1 MYTKRILAISCV
13 IIMLCTT
20 LIVGASYA
28 LFNETVSVGNHLQA
42 GNLDADLTRTNLKY
56 ATLDTDGVLK
66 TYEDGDDVDFTGTTN
81 KNIFGLTGEQRIVP
95 GSYFE
100 AEMNLSNN
108 GTVAF
113 DYEVE
118 IKILGESNKLA
129 EQLQVT
135 LTTANG
141 TETFALSEINGK
153 YVVTEGRMYINS
165 STIFT
170 VKVEF
175 VDGAANNDAQNQTCA
190 FDLVV
195 TAVQATN

>member
-1 MYTKRILAISCV
+1 MYTKKILAISCV

-20 LIVGASYA
+20 IIVGASYA
-28 LFNETVSVGNHLQA
+28 LFNETISVGNHLQA
-42 GNLDADLTRTNLKY
+42 GNLNADLTRTNLKY
-56 ATLDTDGVLK
+56 AALDANGVLQ

-81 KNIFGLTGEQRIVP
+81 KNIFGLTNDQKIVP

-129 EQLQVT
+129 EQLKVT
-135 LTTANG
+135 VTTATG
-141 TETFALSEINGK
+141 TKTLMLSEINGK
-153 YVVTEGRMYINS
+153 LVISEGRMSINS
-165 STIFT
+165 SSSFT

-175 VDGAANNDAQNQTCA
+175 VDVAANNDAQAQTCA

>member
-56 ATLDTDGVLK
+56 ATLDTDGVLR

-81 KNIFGLTGEQRIVP
+81 KNIFGLTGEQKIVP

-118 IKILGESNKLA
+118 IKILGESNELA

-175 VDGAANNDAQNQTCA
+175 VDSAANNDAQNQTCA

>member
-1 MYTKRILAISCV
+1 MYTKKILAISCV

-28 LFNETVSVGNHLQA
+28 LFNETISVGNHLQA

-56 ATLDTDGVLK
+56 AVLDTDGVLR
-66 TYEDGDDVDFTGTTN
+66 TYEDGNDVNFTGATN
-81 KNIFGLTGEQRIVP
+81 ENIFGLNGDRIVP

-100 AEMNLSNN
+100 AEMKLSNN

-118 IKILGESNKLA
+118 IKLLGNSGEFAN
-129 EQLQVT
+129 QLQVT
-135 LTTANG
+135 VTSGNE
-141 TETFALSEINGK
+141 TETLKLSEINGK
-153 YVVTEGRMYINS
+153 LVITDGRMPINS
-165 STIFT
+165 NTTFT

-175 VDGAANNDAQNQTCA
+175 IDSDNNNAAQNQTCA

-195 TAVQATN
+195 TAVQATE

>member
-1 MYTKRILAISCV
+1 MYTKKILAISCV

-42 GNLDADLTRTNLKY
+42 GNLDADLTRTNLKF
-56 ATLDTDGVLK
+56 AVLDTNGVLVDH
-66 TYEDGDDVDFTGTTN
+66 EDGDDVDFTGTTN
-81 KNIFGLTGEQRIVP
+81 KNIFGLTGDQKIVP

-100 AEMNLSNN
+100 AEMYLSNN

-129 EQLQVT
+129 EQLNVT
-135 LTTANG
+135 ITTANG
-141 TETFALSEINGK
+141 TETFMLSEINGK

-165 STIFT
+165 SASFT
-170 VKVEF
+170 VRVEF
-175 VDGAANNDAQNQTCA
+175 VDGAANNDAQDQSCA

>member
-1 MYTKRILAISCV
+1 MYTKKILAISCV

-20 LIVGASYA
+20 IIVGASYA

-56 ATLDTDGVLK
+56 ATLDTDGVLR

-81 KNIFGLTGEQRIVP
+81 KNIFGLTGDQKIVP

-100 AEMNLSNN
+100 AEMDLSNN

-113 DYEVE
+113 DYDVE

-129 EQLQVT
+129 EQLNVT
-135 LTTANG
+135 ITTANG
-141 TETFALSEINGK
+141 TETFMLSEINGK
-153 YVVTEGRMYINS
+153 YVVSSGRMYINS
-165 STIFT
+165 SASFT
-170 VKVEF
+170 VRVEF
-175 VDGAANNDAQNQTCA
+175 VDGAANNDAQDQSCA

>member
-1 MYTKRILAISCV
+1 MYTKKILAISCV

-42 GNLDADLTRTNLKY
+42 GNLDADLTRTNLKF
-56 ATLDTDGVLK
+56 AVLDTNGVLVDH
-66 TYEDGDDVDFTGTTN
+66 EDGDDVDFTGTTN
-81 KNIFGLTGEQRIVP
+81 KNIFGLTGDQKIVP

-100 AEMNLSNN
+100 AEMDLSNN

-113 DYEVE
+113 DYDVE
-118 IKILGESNKLA
+118 IKILGESNELA
-129 EQLQVT
+129 EQLKVT
-135 LTTANG
+135 VTTANG
-141 TETFALSEINGK
+141 SETFMLSEINGK
-153 YVVTEGRMYINS
+153 YVVSSGRMYINS
-165 STIFT
+165 SASFT
-170 VKVEF
+170 VRVEF
-175 VDGAANNDAQNQTCA
+175 VDGATNNDAQDQSCA

>member
-56 ATLDTDGVLK
+56 ATLDTDGVLR

-81 KNIFGLTGEQRIVP
+81 KNIFGLTGDQKIVP

-100 AEMNLSNN
+100 AEMDLSNN

-113 DYEVE
+113 DYDVE
-118 IKILGESNKLA
+118 IKILGESNELA
-129 EQLQVT
+129 EQLKVT
-135 LTTANG
+135 VTTANG
-141 TETFALSEINGK
+141 SETFMLSEINGK
-153 YVVTEGRMYINS
+153 YVVSSGRMYINS
-165 STIFT
+165 SASFT
-170 VKVEF
+170 VRVEF

>member
-1 MYTKRILAISCV
+1 MYTKKILAISCV

-42 GNLDADLTRTNLKY
+42 GNLDADLTRTNLKF
-56 ATLDTDGVLK
+56 AVLDTNGVLVDH
-66 TYEDGDDVDFTGTTN
+66 EDGEDVDFTGTTN
-81 KNIFGLTGEQRIVP
+81 KNIFGLTGDQKIVP

-100 AEMNLSNN
+100 AEMDLSNN

-113 DYEVE
+113 DYDVE
-118 IKILGESNKLA
+118 IKILGESNELA
-129 EQLQVT
+129 EQLKVT
-135 LTTANG
+135 VTTANG
-141 TETFALSEINGK
+141 SETFMLSEINGK
-153 YVVTEGRMYINS
+153 YVVSSGRMYINS
-165 STIFT
+165 SASFT
-170 VKVEF
+170 VRVEF
-175 VDGAANNDAQNQTCA
+175 VDGAANNDAQDQSCA

>member
-1 MYTKRILAISCV
+1 MYTKKILAISCV

-56 ATLDTDGVLK
+56 ATLDTDGVLR

-81 KNIFGLTGEQRIVP
+81 KNIFGLTGEQKIVP

-175 VDGAANNDAQNQTCA
+175 VDSAANNDAQNQTCA

>member
-1 MYTKRILAISCV
+1 MYTKKILAISCV

-20 LIVGASYA
+20 IIVGASYA

-56 ATLDTDGVLK
+56 ATLDTDGVLR

-81 KNIFGLTGEQRIVP
+81 KNIFGLTGDQKIVP

-100 AEMNLSNN
+100 AEMYLSNN

-129 EQLQVT
+129 EQLNVT
-135 LTTANG
+135 ITTANG
-141 TETFALSEINGK
+141 TETFMLSEINGK

-165 STIFT
+165 SASFT
-170 VKVEF
+170 VRVEF

>member
-1 MYTKRILAISCV
+1 
-13 IIMLCTT
+13 MLCTT

-56 ATLDTDGVLK
+56 ATLDTDGVLR

-81 KNIFGLTGEQRIVP
+81 KNIFGLTGEQKIVP

-175 VDGAANNDAQNQTCA
+175 VDSAANNDAQNQTCA

>member
-56 ATLDTDGVLK
+56 ATLDTDGVLR

-81 KNIFGLTGEQRIVP
+81 KNIFGLTGEQKIVP

-118 IKILGESNKLA
+118 IKILGESNELA

>member
-1 MYTKRILAISCV
+1 MYTKKILAISCV

-42 GNLDADLTRTNLKY
+42 GNLDADLTRTNLKF
-56 ATLDTDGVLK
+56 AVLDTNGVLVDH
-66 TYEDGDDVDFTGTTN
+66 EDGDDVDFTGTTN
-81 KNIFGLTGEQRIVP
+81 KNIFGLTGDQKIVP

-100 AEMNLSNN
+100 AEMDLSNN

-113 DYEVE
+113 DYDVE
-118 IKILGESNKLA
+118 IKILGESNELA
-129 EQLQVT
+129 EQLKVT
-135 LTTANG
+135 VTTANG
-141 TETFALSEINGK
+141 SETFMLSEINGK
-153 YVVTEGRMYINS
+153 YVVSSGRMYINS
-165 STIFT
+165 SASFT
-170 VKVEF
+170 VRVEF
-175 VDGAANNDAQNQTCA
+175 VDGAANNDAQDQSCA

>member
-1 MYTKRILAISCV
+1 
-13 IIMLCTT
+13 MLCTT
-20 LIVGASYA
+20 IIVGASYA
-28 LFNETVSVGNHLQA
+28 LFNETISVGNHLQA

-56 ATLDTDGVLK
+56 AVLDANGTLKD
-66 TYEDGDDVDFTGTTN
+66 YEDGEDVDFTGTTS
-81 KNIFGLTGEQRIVP
+81 KNIFGLDGEQKIVP

-100 AEMNLSNN
+100 AEMNLANN

-129 EQLQVT
+129 EQLKVT
-135 LTTANG
+135 ITTANG
-141 TETFALSEINGK
+141 TKTFALSEINGK
-153 YVVTEGRMYINS
+153 YVVSEGRMYINS
-165 STIFT
+165 SAIFT

-175 VDGAANNDAQNQTCA
+175 VEGATNNDAQNQTCA

-195 TAVQATN
+195 TAVQATETK

>member
-1 MYTKRILAISCV
+1 MYTKKILAISCV

-20 LIVGASYA
+20 IIVGASYA

-42 GNLDADLTRTNLKY
+42 GNLDADLTRTNLKF
-56 ATLDTDGVLK
+56 AVLDTNGVLVDH
-66 TYEDGDDVDFTGTTN
+66 EDGEDVDFTGTTN
-81 KNIFGLTGEQRIVP
+81 KNIFGLTGDQKIVP

-100 AEMNLSNN
+100 AEMDLSNN

-113 DYEVE
+113 DYDVE
-118 IKILGESNKLA
+118 IKILGESNELA
-129 EQLQVT
+129 EQLKVT
-135 LTTANG
+135 VTTANG
-141 TETFALSEINGK
+141 SETFMLSEINGK
-153 YVVTEGRMYINS
+153 YVVSSGRMYINS
-165 STIFT
+165 SASFT
-170 VKVEF
+170 VRVEF